1 MSEDNMDWKELDEM
15 LHQAFDK
22 ATEIY
27 QQRGFQRRIGF
38 GKKPAFSI
46 C

>member
-1 MSEDNMDWKELDEM
+1 MSEDNMDWQELDEM

-38 GKKPAFSI
+38 WQKASLGI